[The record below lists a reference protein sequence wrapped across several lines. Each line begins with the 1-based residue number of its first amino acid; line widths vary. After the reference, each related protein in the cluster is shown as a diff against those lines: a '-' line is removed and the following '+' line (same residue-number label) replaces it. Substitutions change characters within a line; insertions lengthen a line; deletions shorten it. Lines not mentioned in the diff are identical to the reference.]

1 MNAFAS
7 PFPST
12 DFLSSTAMSNF
23 REWLPFPVLMNATAS
38 EVAFSK
44 LPQLP
49 PLPVASSPRETAPTS
64 WVIPAMPA
72 AGEPTERVA
81 PISSARRARATGDYN
96 DEDLAAAL
104 CPVVEQSVQQVFQQ
118 PGAMMESYWEPWLRT
133 LIRRTFAE
141 QRSLYEPIDEPGWLS
156 RLNWSVG
163 AFFGGRSYREVLW
176 EKTGRFRME
185 EVYLLRANDG
195 KCLAHVA
202 GDAQREGGMRRAMEM
217 ARLLADSRFDA
228 EGALRS
234 RFRLPQ
240 GLRAELRAGRFC
252 DLVAVVSGNFPESLL
267 VDLDFLLR
275 RIESRYGKELVEQED
290 VDLTGLRPLL
300 VDCLLINAPSFS

>member
-23 REWLPFPVLMNATAS
+23 REWLPFPVMVSATPA
-38 EVAFSK
+38 EKARPK
-44 LPQLP
+44 LRHLP
-49 PLPVASSPRETAPTS
+49 PLPLASSQQEVAPAS
-64 WVIPAMPA
+64 LVMPAMPA
-72 AGEPTERVA
+72 AAEVESNPPHILA
-81 PISSARRARATGDYN
+81 PKRARVTSDYN

-141 QRSLYEPIDEPGWLS
+141 QRSLHEPIEEPGWLTQLS
-156 RLNWSVG
+156 WSVG
-163 AFFGGRSYREVLW
+163 AFFRGRSYREVMW
-176 EKTGRFRME
+176 EKTGRFRIE

-195 KCLAHVA
+195 KLLAHAAVEA
-202 GDAQREGGMRRAMEM
+202 LRSRGMRQVMEKAQM
-217 ARLLADSRFDA
+217 LAVARFDA

-234 RFRLPQ
+234 QFRLPQ
-240 GLRAELRAGRFC
+240 GLRAELRAGRYC
-252 DLVAVVSGNFPESLL
+252 DLIAVVSGVFPEPML

-275 RIESRYGKELVEQED
+275 RIESRFGKDLLEQEAA
-290 VDLTGLRPLL
+290 DLKGLRTLL
-300 VDCLLINAPSFS
+300 VDCLLINAPSLS